1 MADNPTVSILIPLYN
16 AEAYIAET
24 LDSCLAQTYPY
35 IEIIIVDDG
44 SQDKGLYIAKKFE
57 KQYQN
62 IKVYSQENS
71 GASTARNKAFSFSIG
86 EYIQYLDADDLLHP
100 DKIRLQME
108 VLKICDDKVLAFGVW
123 GTFQK
128 SIVHVDWKELPIN
141 KNYDDPI
148 QFLTTLWASGM
159 TVVIYAWLFPRRL
172 IEESAGW
179 DEKISV
185 NDDGEFSARMVVEAS
200 KIVYVKESK
209 GYYRKDNDN
218 SLSKQVSKKALRS
231 NLNSFET
238 YYKLM
243 ENDLDNTDVKKSLA
257 LVYSRFLYTIPPSN
271 KDLISE
277 SKNKINALGYT
288 KPLNT
293 FKVYERVLSSCLG
306 TYRMFQ
312 LKKMVKK
319 MMR

>member
-1 MADNPTVSILIPLYN
+1 MADNPTVSILIPLFN

-44 SQDKGLYIAKKFE
+44 SQDKSLDIAKEFE
-57 KQYQN
+57 KKYQN
-62 IKVYSQENS
+62 IKVYAQENS
-71 GASTARNKAFSFSIG
+71 GASSARNKAFNFSTG

-100 DKIRLQME
+100 DKIRLQLE
-108 VLKICDDKVLAFGVW
+108 VLKKCDDKALSFGRW
-123 GTFQK
+123 GTFNQ
-128 SIVHVDWKELPIN
+128 SIENVDWKELPVN
-141 KNYDDPI
+141 TNYDNPI
-148 QFLTTLWASGM
+148 HFLTTLWASGM

-185 NDDGEFSARMVVEAS
+185 NDDGEFSARIVAHSS
-200 KIVYVKESK
+200 KLFFIKESK
-209 GYYRKDNDN
+209 GYYRKDNEN
-218 SLSKQVSKKALRS
+218 SLSKQVSKKALES

-243 ENDLDNTDVKKSLA
+243 EDNLDNTDVKRSLA
-257 LVYSRFLYTIPPSN
+257 LVYSRFLYTIPPCY
-271 KDLISE
+271 KDLILK
-277 SKNKINALGYT
+277 SKGKINNLGYA

-293 FKVYERVLSSCLG
+293 FMLYERVLASCLG

-312 LKKMVKK
+312 LKKMIKK
-319 MMR
+319 MIL